1 MVRGIAASRTT
12 GQEVPVKRTCR
23 CFALLFSSAALLI
36 AAIFVPATPL
46 WSQDV
51 TASITGTV
59 TDPSGAAIAGA
70 TVTATEVNRGTVYS
84 TKVDQ
89 SGIYNL
95 VRIPVG
101 TYNVKA
107 EAKGFA
113 SAVQSNVTLVLN
125 QNARMDFA
133 LKVGS
138 ASETVEVTSAPP
150 VLQTQTTQL
159 STVVDSTTI
168 ENLPLASGNYIQ
180 LTLLAPG
187 SVQPNPQ
194 TMVQASRIDGA
205 GRPYING
212 NREQS
217 DNFLLD
223 GIDNNEVSDNLVGFQ
238 PQKDAIQEFNL
249 ITQNAPAEFGNFA
262 GGIINAT
269 IKSGTN
275 SYHGDVSEYFRND
288 ILNAN
293 NWGNKLFGE
302 GKPKL
307 RWNQYGATFGGPIK
321 KDKLFFFADY
331 LGQRYDFPSSTSR
344 VTTFTAKERQGDFG
358 DICTAGFDANG
369 ICGDRTKATNYTGT
383 CAAFAPI
390 SLPPAQP
397 TCLVAD
403 QLYSPHAVDASGNRL
418 AYANNVITDPI
429 NPVAAAL
436 FASSIYPAPTSTTPK
451 TNYYYY
457 NTANAFNVDQGDAR
471 VDYNISD
478 KDRLFFRYSREFQN
492 TPFTATGSGV
502 LFGLNDGQ
510 AKMQNG
516 ALNWT
521 HVFSPALVNEA
532 RIGINYIRLDT
543 NDNTQPLGD
552 LGKQLG
558 IPNANDPGPGLLSLA
573 WNGYASGIGA
583 SDIVQLFA
591 STVLQYED
599 NLIITRGRHTFHT
612 GFQFYRDRIN
622 AYYAGNNGLLGF
634 MDFTGKFTQG
644 INTATNDFQAGVGGG
659 SGYGGADFYLGL
671 SNDEGRGSNSGTW
684 GQRANVIAGYFQDDW
699 QATPNLTLNLGLR
712 YENHTPWVE
721 VHDRQLNF
729 GLYSGIPEFP
739 AGSTIP
745 AGFNSELPPGSLPA
759 EVGSTR
765 ALYNAYN
772 GLGNWQPR
780 IGIAWTPG
788 FLHEKTVIRAAY
800 TSSEYLEGTGTNL
813 RPTLNPPFFNE
824 FEAIY
829 TGTAFQ
835 APGSLPP
842 TIDQGLQTPPP
853 TDPFAGTVARL
864 WAPNVQPEINNEF
877 NATVQ
882 ERLSN
887 TMTVQVGYVGQRTT
901 HLMVPSNW
909 NQKVV
914 TPNGC
919 NAVGPGIT
927 NCVLQ
932 NGTYYSLTD
941 GPFMGGNPAL
951 KDALGP
957 ISGTASDG
965 NMHYNALQAVLQKQY
980 GNGLQFQVSYTYSQC
995 YTNSSGYYGSWG
1007 GQTVPTSPYFQDIYN
1022 AKAEWGPCYYD
1033 VPNDLTASAV
1043 YDIPVGGDRKY
1054 GKDLNPIVRG
1064 VVGDWTISPIVTLR
1078 QGFPLTFEYYDFL
1091 GTGTRGERPDCN
1103 GPIPIVNKMSTDPNV
1118 PGRVWFDGSNVG
1130 VPAGVFGTCGI
1141 GSVRGP
1147 GENDVDMALMK
1158 NFHITESKTVQF
1170 RSDFINL
1177 FNHPILNPGYCT
1189 IGAADAGCGSF
1200 GVIQSSQ
1207 LERNIQFAL
1216 KFVF

>member
-1 MVRGIAASRTT
+1 M
-12 GQEVPVKRTCR
+12 KRTCR
-23 CFALLFSSAALLI
+23 CFALVFSSAALLV
-36 AAIFVPATPL
+36 AALFLFAMPS
-46 WSQDV
+46 WSQEV

-194 TMVQASRIDGA
+194 TMVQAQRIDFA

-223 GIDNNEVSDNLVGFQ
+223 GVDNNEVSDNLVGYQ

-249 ITQNAPAEFGNFA
+249 ITQNAPSEFGSYA

-269 IKSGTN
+269 IKSGSN

-288 ILNAN
+288 VLNAN
-293 NWGNKLFGE
+293 SWANNAESAFNIATANGLGIIPKSKMRWNLFG
-302 GKPKL
+302 GTL
-307 RWNQYGATFGGPIK
+307 GGPVK

-331 LGQRYDFPSSTSR
+331 QGQRFDFPSST
-344 VTTFTAKERQGDFG
+344 TKANTFTTAERTGNFG
-358 DICTAGFDANG
+358 DICTAGFTNG
-369 ICGDRTKATNYTGT
+369 ICNN
-383 CAAFAPI
+383 
-390 SLPPAQP
+390 L
-397 TCLVAD
+397 AD
-403 QLYSPHAVDASGNRL
+403 QIYSPYNVDSSGNRL
-418 AYANNVITDPI
+418 PYLNNQITDPI
-429 NPVAAAL
+429 NPVAQAL
-436 FASSIYPAPTSTTPK
+436 FSSSLYPAPTSTSPAA
-451 TNYYYY
+451 NSYLY
-457 NTANAFNVDQGDAR
+457 NTASAINVDQGDGR
-471 VDYNISD
+471 VDYNISNS
-478 KDRLFFRYSREFQN
+478 DRLFVRYSREFQN
-492 TPFTATGSGV
+492 NPFTATGSGPLWTV
-502 LFGLNDGQ
+502 NDGH

-516 ALNWT
+516 VLDWT
-521 HVFSPALVNEA
+521 HVFAPTLVNEA
-532 RIGINYIRLDT
+532 RAGINYVRLDT
-543 NDNTQPLGD
+543 NNTDTSQLGD

-558 IPNANDPGPGLLSLA
+558 IPNANDPGPGLLYL
-573 WNGYASGIGA
+573 NFSGDATPVGGSA
-583 SDIVQLFA
+583 IVQLFA
-591 STVLQYED
+591 STVFQYED
-599 NLIITRGRHTFHT
+599 NLIITHGKHTLHT
-612 GFQFYRDRIN
+612 GFQFFRDRIN
-622 AYYAGNNGLLGF
+622 AYYSGNNGQLGF
-634 MDFTGKFTQG
+634 MDFTGQFTHG
-644 INTATNDFQAGVGGG
+644 PGGVG
-659 SGYGGADFYLGL
+659 GYGGADFYLGL
-671 SNDEGRGSNSGTW
+671 SNDEGRGTLGGTW
-684 GQRANVIAGYFQDDW
+684 HQRANVIAGYLQDDW
-699 QATPNLTLNLGLR
+699 QVTPDLTLNLGLR
-712 YENHTPWVE
+712 YEDHTPWTE
-721 VHDRQLNF
+721 TNDKMLNF
-729 GLYSGIPEFP
+729 GFYSGIPEFP
-739 AGSTIP
+739 AGSSIP

-759 EVGSTR
+759 AVGTTR
-765 ALYNAYN
+765 ALYNSYN

-780 IGIAWTPG
+780 IGFAWTPG
-788 FLHEKTVIRAAY
+788 FLHEKTVIRGAY

-813 RPTLNPPFFNE
+813 RLTLNPPFSNE
-824 FEAIY
+824 FEANY
-829 TGTAFQ
+829 NGAQFQ
-835 APGSLPP
+835 SPGSLPP

-853 TDPFAGTVARL
+853 TDPFAGAIGRV

-877 NATVQ
+877 NFTVQ
-882 ERLSN
+882 ERLNNS
-887 TMTVQVGYVGQRTT
+887 TTVQVGYVGQRTT

-909 NQKVV
+909 NQKIA
-914 TPNGC
+914 TANGC
-919 NAVGPGIT
+919 SAPSA
-927 NCVLQ
+927 NCVQ
-932 NGTYYSLTD
+932 ANNGTFYLLAD
-941 GPFMGGNPAL
+941 GPIMGGNPAL
-951 KDALGP
+951 KDALGY
-957 ISGTASDG
+957 ISGTASNG

-980 GNGLQFQVSYTYSQC
+980 GSGLQFQVSYTYSQC
-995 YTNSSGYYGSWG
+995 FTNSSGYYGSWG

-1022 AKAEWGPCYYD
+1022 SKAEWGPCYYD
-1033 VPNDLTASAV
+1033 VPNDLTANAV

-1078 QGFPLTFEYYDFL
+1078 QGFPLTFEYYDYL
-1091 GTGTRGERPDCN
+1091 GTGSRGERPDCN
-1103 GPIPIVNKMSTDPNV
+1103 GPIPTVNKVLSPASGTW
-1118 PGRVWFDGSNVG
+1118 GLQWFDGSNVS
-1130 VPAGVFGTCGI
+1130 VPQGAFGTCGI

-1189 IGAADAGCGSF
+1189 IGAADAGCGASAPF

-1216 KFVF
+1216 KFIF